1 MQALPLGGAG
11 RAAGGWGPAALNLT
25 SAAGR
30 RQGHNLPG
38 SGSDAPASHGGER
51 PRSGWIL

>member
-38 SGSDAPASHGGER
+38 SDAPASHGGER
-51 PRSGWIL
+51 PRSGWIF